1 MKYNLDFITKEDLT
15 KHIKE
20 TILHYGDKLKSI
32 DLQQFNK
39 NIIDPIKLIF
49 DKNVYNCS
57 WEDIIKNEG

>member
-1 MKYNLDFITKEDLT
+1 MEYNLDFITKEDLT

-39 NIIDPIKLIF
+39 NIIDQL
-49 DKNVYNCS
+49 N
-57 WEDIIKNEG
+57 